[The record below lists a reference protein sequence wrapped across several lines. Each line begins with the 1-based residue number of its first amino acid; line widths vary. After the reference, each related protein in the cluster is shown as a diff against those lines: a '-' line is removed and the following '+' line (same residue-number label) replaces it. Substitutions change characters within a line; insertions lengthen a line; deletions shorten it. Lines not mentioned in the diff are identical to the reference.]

1 MKVKIGENI
10 YDSNNEPIALVFLD
24 DTERIDISNRLGNM
38 APRKGARI
46 YMEYPDGRL
55 IVEAEKYIDNIITA
69 PAPASGKQNG

>member
-10 YDSNNEPIALVFLD
+10 YDSKNEPIALVFSD

-46 YMEYPDGRL
+46 YMEYPDGMP
-55 IVEAEKYIDNIITA
+55 IVEAEKFIDNIITA
-69 PAPASGKQNG
+69 SAPEPGE